1 MALTDSRT
9 MTMWGHDGMNA
20 HKKVFLPSCLHSFW
34 TEAAPPAA
42 PPAAKKHS
50 SKAKLCH
57 VEYGASHKPSIFPN
71 ATSNSSMLGFATS
84 ECSVNPAVTV
94 RSSCFISA
102 VPMGISARRKA
113 AS

>member
-1 MALTDSRT
+1 MEQS
-9 MTMWGHDGMNA
+9 NA
-20 HKKVFLPSCLHSFW
+20 HTHKILVSCLHSFG
-34 TEAAPPAA
+34 TEAAPTPVLS
-42 PPAAKKHS
+42 AAKKHS
-50 SKAKLCH
+50 SKAKQCH
-57 VEYGASHKPSIFPN
+57 VEYGASHKPSRFPN
-71 ATSNSSMLGFATS
+71 ATSNSSVLGFTTS